1 MVINNRLNNKLLS
14 AISALLFQ
22 IMLLGQTAEIISSF
36 VTNYMGGLTLSS
48 DLVWLLVCL
57 GLDLAVILVYIHFF
71 RELFRIYKDAI
82 RKTAFTLSLI
92 AGCISLSVPGLL
104 AAHTVIFGIP
114 QSVGLFAS
122 VELVGLVIL
131 WVFAIIHLLALRYA
145 FSNLLSK
152 RAKRLLLIPIFF
164 KAICLAAGIVRG
176 MFLLLF
182 YAGGNTEIVSNMQLL
197 ALALLAPASLLHL
210 DVIVYCTVLLFVFW
224 NFFSRGQSNEKGLL

>member
-1 MVINNRLNNKLLS
+1 
-14 AISALLFQ
+14 
-22 IMLLGQTAEIISSF
+22 
-36 VTNYMGGLTLSS
+36 
-48 DLVWLLVCL
+48 
-57 GLDLAVILVYIHFF
+57 
-71 RELFRIYKDAI
+71 
-82 RKTAFTLSLI
+82 
-92 AGCISLSVPGLL
+92 
-104 AAHTVIFGIP
+104 
-114 QSVGLFAS
+114 
-122 VELVGLVIL
+122 
-131 WVFAIIHLLALRYA
+131 
-145 FSNLLSK
+145 LSK